1 MLGRR
6 APQDPSGAPDPAPSR
21 HRHRAARTYRP
32 RLPAAVLWPSAALV
46 LVALLG
52 LQAVRQAARPGEGL
66 LSAEAFLR
74 TATRDEASA
83 AVFSPDGLAALHM
96 AVYAAVTRAFDRA
109 DTLVTAGREL
119 LLVVTVVSAVLLW
132 GTARRLGFG
141 SASTAVA
148 MLVAGVPPL
157 LSTMGL
163 LDLPARFAVPWLLLA
178 ALLTVGGSPSRT
190 GLGIALVSTVLAVLL
205 APDVLVL
212 LLTGGAAAL
221 LTGVLAPRG
230 TRRARLIAAGL
241 LGGGAVAVALLL
253 GDPAPGAAASGVAP
267 GALLTAALVFVVIGG
282 LAVATLDSLR
292 VPAFALVATTLLT
305 QLPSGRLS
313 ALVVCLPVAAVLSAG
328 LARSL
333 VRPRPETT
341 RRVLRIA
348 GATVLAAAA
357 LTTVVVLLRT
367 PASTAAG
374 RNPAGAVIDWA
385 RTGQSR
391 DIHLV
396 AENPLRAQLIHAGA
410 GPDAVGPPGARPDEP
425 QTTVLTVLSGAPP
438 DGAMVLARFPGDGAA
453 GPLLVV
459 DPAPG
464 IPTGEELTR
473 RRSLAAALLA
483 NPATTPGER
492 AADVLGSGEVDP
504 RLLSVLAALGAQYGV
519 GVQDFPLADGEPR
532 EGPLARRALV
542 DRLAGDPLVPGAPA
556 TERLVAWLEAQL
568 PPFAPDAVT
577 STEQGVRIEFAY
589 VSAPD
594 ALVSASAP

>member
-6 APQDPSGAPDPAPSR
+6 APRDPSGAPAPAPSR
-21 HRHRAARTYRP
+21 PRHRAARTDRP

-52 LQAVRQAARPGEGL
+52 LRAVRQAARPGEGL

-83 AVFSPDGLAALHM
+83 AVLSPDGLAALHM

-132 GTARRLGFG
+132 GTVRRLGFG

-148 MLVAGVPPL
+148 MLVAGVPPM
-157 LSTMGL
+157 LSTVGL

-178 ALLTVGGSPSRT
+178 ALLTAGGLPSRT
-190 GLGIALVSTVLAVLL
+190 GLGIALVCTVLAVLL

-221 LTGVLAPRG
+221 VTGVSAPRG
-230 TRRARLIAAGL
+230 TRRARLIAAAL
-241 LGGGAVAVALLL
+241 LGGAAVAVALLL
-253 GDPAPGAAASGVAP
+253 ADPAPGTAASGVAP

-282 LAVATLDSLR
+282 LAAATLGSLR
-292 VPAFALVATTLLT
+292 VPALALVATTLLT

-328 LARSL
+328 LLRNL
-333 VRPRPETT
+333 VRPRAETT

-357 LTTVVVLLRT
+357 LATVVVLLRT
-367 PASTAAG
+367 PASTAAR

-385 RTGQSR
+385 GTEHSPDTR
-391 DIHLV
+391 LV
-396 AENPLRAQLIHAGA
+396 AESPLRAQLIHAGA
-410 GPDAVGPPGARPDEP
+410 DQDAVRPPGVRPDES
-425 QTTVLTVLSGAPP
+425 QAVLTVVSGAPP
-438 DGAMVLARFPGDGAA
+438 DGAMVLARFPGAA

-459 DPAPG
+459 DSAPG

-504 RLLSVLAALGAQYGV
+504 RLLSVLAALGAQYGI

-556 TERLVAWLEAQL
+556 TERLVAWLQAQL